1 MVSWGGGQVGLDP
14 LDDPQSIRKSG
25 VHLLAVLRRRWW
37 VPAGA
42 ALLAAVGLAALAA
55 SRPPLYYAG
64 GLVQLG
70 MYADRNMDAGD
81 RRAAREFF
89 ETHRGLLMSDQ
100 VIDGA
105 LRHMGVELASG
116 YGRLEQRMY
125 FIDGLE
131 VKPLPETYLVQILG
145 RGLDPHD
152 VARRVNALMAA
163 QVDFTNEFLGS
174 RAVELERQLGVE
186 TKLQRK
192 LQEARAARDDLYGR
206 AGDVADRRT
215 QLLGSLQEARTR
227 LTGVD
232 LDLARAEG
240 RADSVRRRLQRI
252 QNGRTPGELLG
263 LARNAASPPQERTL
277 RVTELRARLMHMQ
290 GSIEARRLEQL
301 PEYVALRDQ
310 LIGEARFLREELRQ
324 DAEAEL
330 TAAGEQVDALRRWR
344 DHVAGLMERTRD
356 ELAELAA
363 LEDQHGALLA
373 EVDWYQRE
381 LEETRSRIREL
392 QAGGPISGA
401 EVINPAD
408 VPLTPVPRLTALAAI
423 GFLLFAVGAGLA
435 AVVMWDRFEDT
446 VADAGELVPFG
457 LPILGRTGPPPS
469 RWGGPSESFIDDLA
483 LVRGSLTRTLGER
496 GGSLLVTEGHEGAG
510 APAVALHLAAAL
522 ARRGARVVL
531 VEARLRRPLLAR
543 RLQLEPDRPGLGAAL
558 ADGASVAELVR
569 AGGLAG
575 LHNVGLLLAGP
586 AHPDAAERLASPELG
601 ELLRELRRRWDHV
614 IVLGPPAVPTADASL
629 ISPHVDGA
637 LQVIRLH
644 RSPRGPVNAAIQQ
657 VAAAGGRNLGFV
669 VTDGDAATAVTVN
682 AAPSAPAAAAPVASA
697 PAAPA
702 PAPVALAPVAAAAAA
717 APAPSPHA
725 HAGAAPVSCGVFDL
739 SPATIARLEDRLEL
753 VLRRLLD
760 SRLAALG
767 NARIN
772 GGGGGG
778 EISRLERQIA
788 GLMAQLAGGEGLG
801 RARTLSGIQECGG
814 LSDDDPLRA
823 KKAALL
829 QQVFDENMALQGGL
843 G

>member
-1 MVSWGGGQVGLDP
+1 MVSWGGAQVGPDP
-14 LDDPQSIRKSG
+14 LDDPQAIRKSG

-42 ALLAAVGLAALAA
+42 ACLAVAGLAALAA

-70 MYADRNMDAGD
+70 MYADRNMDSGD
-81 RRAAREFF
+81 RRAAHEFF

-105 LRHMGVELASG
+105 LEHMGVELASG

-145 RGLDPHD
+145 RGLDPRD

-174 RAVELERQLGVE
+174 RAVELERLRAVA
-186 TKLQRK
+186 TKLQRE
-192 LQEARAARDDLYGR
+192 LQEARTARDDLYGR

-215 QLLGSLQEARTR
+215 QLLGSLQEARAR

-232 LDLARAEG
+232 LDLAQAEG
-240 RADSVRRRLQRI
+240 RAESVRRRLQRV
-252 QNGRTPGELLG
+252 QRARTPGELLG
-263 LARNAASPPQERTL
+263 LARNAASAPQERIL

-290 GSIEARRLEQL
+290 GSIDARRLEQL

-310 LIGEARFLREELRQ
+310 LVGEARFLREELRQ
-324 DAEAEL
+324 DAEAEQ

-344 DHVAGLMERTRD
+344 EHVAGLMERTRD

-373 EVDWYQRE
+373 EVDWYERE

-408 VPLTPVPRLTALAAI
+408 VPLAPVPRVTPLAAI
-423 GFLLFAVGAGLA
+423 GFLLFAIGAGLA

-457 LPILGRTGPPPS
+457 LPILGRTGSPPS
-469 RWGGPSESFIDDLA
+469 RWGGPSEAFMDDLA
-483 LVRGSLTRTLGER
+483 LVRGSLARTLGER
-496 GGSLLVTEGHEGAG
+496 GSILVTEGHEGAG
-510 APAVALHLAAAL
+510 APAVAIHLAAAL
-522 ARRGARVVL
+522 ARRGTRVVL

-543 RLQLEPDRPGLGAAL
+543 RLHLEPGRPGLGAAL
-558 ADGASVAELVR
+558 TDGSSAVDLVTS
-569 AGGLAG
+569 GGLVG

-586 AHPDAAERLASPELG
+586 ARPDAAERLASPELG
-601 ELLRELRRRWDHV
+601 EILRELRRRWDQV
-614 IVLGPPAVPTADASL
+614 IVLGPPAAPTADASL

-637 LQVIRLH
+637 LQVVRLH

-682 AAPSAPAAAAPVASA
+682 AAPVAPAPAAPAAPAAPIVAPAPAAAA
-697 PAAPA
+697 
-702 PAPVALAPVAAAAAA
+702 
-717 APAPSPHA
+717 APSPHVHA
-725 HAGAAPVSCGVFDL
+725 AGAPAPVSCGVFDL
-739 SPATIARLEDRLEL
+739 SPATISRLEDRLEL

-760 SRLAALG
+760 SRLANLG
-767 NARIN
+767 NGRIN

-788 GLMAQLAGGEGLG
+788 GLMAQLAAGDGLG
-801 RARTLSGIQECGG
+801 RARTLSGVQECGG